1 MNVDEIT
8 IKFLAA
14 IQSKVS
20 TALYHAWFKNLQIM
34 DLDTATAILYIDS
47 DFKKR
52 KIVENDSYTDIIEQA
67 LKEVTGKD
75 YNFELVTDFITN
87 EITNA
92 NHEVE
97 EVLPTNTTEVLGNTE
112 IDDNY
117 KSEYKNINSNLNPNL
132 RFDNYVVGDTN
143 KAAQAIALEVAK
155 NPGKSYNPLFLYGRS
170 GTGKTHLMQAI
181 GNYIVSKSDKTVLY
195 IRSEQ
200 FISDFTEMIRKANNY
215 DNSSLINHFKDKY
228 RNIDVLIID
237 DIQMLRDA
245 KKTQDEFFDTFDSL
259 YELKKQIIISSDTSP
274 NDLKMF
280 EDRLRTRFNWGIALD
295 ILPPDK
301 DLKIKILRNKIIG
314 MESAELIQDEVF
326 DYIAS
331 NSPSDV
337 RSLEGAIT
345 RLFANIAI
353 WQPTTVDIQFTKEA
367 LGDLFGNNQY
377 MTNDLAKIRKTVAE
391 YYDVTEESLKSKKRQ
406 ANINKARQVGMYLSS
421 IQTDE
426 TVERIGLQYN
436 RDHATVLHGVE
447 KIENELRTDEQLKKE
462 INELRDKLTV

>member
-1 MNVDEIT
+1 
-8 IKFLAA
+8 
-14 IQSKVS
+14 
-20 TALYHAWFKNLQIM
+20 
-34 DLDTATAILYIDS
+34 
-47 DFKKR
+47 
-52 KIVENDSYTDIIEQA
+52 
-67 LKEVTGKD
+67 
-75 YNFELVTDFITN
+75 
-87 EITNA
+87 
-92 NHEVE
+92 
-97 EVLPTNTTEVLGNTE
+97 
-112 IDDNY
+112 
-117 KSEYKNINSNLNPNL
+117 
-132 RFDNYVVGDTN
+132 
-143 KAAQAIALEVAK
+143 
-155 NPGKSYNPLFLYGRS
+155 
-170 GTGKTHLMQAI
+170 
-181 GNYIVSKSDKTVLY
+181 
-195 IRSEQ
+195 
-200 FISDFTEMIRKANNY
+200 
-215 DNSSLINHFKDKY
+215 
-228 RNIDVLIID
+228 
-237 DIQMLRDA
+237 MLRDA